1 VRAAAKTP
9 DLEPKKW
16 PSQRRSRETFDAI
29 VEAATWLLAERGYA
43 GTTTNHIA
51 ERAGVNIASL
61 YEYFPG
67 KDAIVAQVAERLV
80 ERVMAR
86 LAEAAAEVL
95 AAEDDEAVRRWI
107 EQIHA
112 IVGRE
117 GRLVAVFLYQVP
129 YTGQLAPI
137 QAVGARLLEF
147 SQQVRGRAGDFL
159 RREVSDAALHLLI
172 NLVTSTIMQ
181 CILEPPDDVTER
193 ELLDELVLRVEEW
206 LRGPGPAPH
215 AVPDGPPGRPRSA
228 ARPRSRNRRTAGSR
242 SRPIARS

>member
-1 VRAAAKTP
+1 MRAAAKTP
-9 DLEPKKW
+9 DLEPKKL

-29 VEAATWLLAERGYA
+29 VEAATWLLAEWGYA
-43 GTTTNHIA
+43 RTTTNHIA

-67 KDAIVAQVAERLV
+67 KDAVVAQVAERLV

-86 LAEAAAEVL
+86 LAEAAADVL
-95 AAEDDEAVRRWI
+95 AADDDDAVRLWI

-129 YTGQLAPI
+129 YTGQLEPI

-147 SQQVRGRAGDFL
+147 SQEVRERAGSFV
-159 RREVSDAALHLLI
+159 RRDLSDAGLHLLI

-181 CILEPPDDVTER
+181 CILEPPDDVSEG
-193 ELLDELVLRVEEW
+193 ELLDELVRRVEEW
-206 LRGPGPAPH
+206 LRGPGPRRQPSQEGTPGH
-215 AVPDGPPGRPRSA
+215 PPSA
-228 ARPRSRNRRTAGSR
+228 ARRRSRKRRTDGSR

>member
-1 VRAAAKTP
+1 MRSKAKAL
-9 DLEPKKW
+9 DLQPRKQ

-29 VEAATWLLAERGYA
+29 VEACTWLLPRRGYA

-67 KDAIVAQVAERLV
+67 KDAVVAQVAERLV

-86 LAEAAAEVL
+86 LADAAAEVL
-95 AAEDDEAVRRWI
+95 AADEDEAVRRWI
-107 EQIHA
+107 EQIHI

-129 YTGQLAPI
+129 YTNQLEPI
-137 QAVGARLLEF
+137 QAVNARLLEF
-147 SQQVRGRAGDFL
+147 SQEVRLRAGGFV
-159 RREVSDAALHLLI
+159 RRELSDAGLHLLI

-181 CILEPPDDVTER
+181 CILEPPDDVSEH

-206 LRGPGPAPH
+206 LRGPGPTAP
-215 AVPDGPPGRPRSA
+215 AETRSPRPGDSRRS
-228 ARPRSRNRRTAGSR
+228 AGSR
-242 SRPIARS
+242 SKPIARS